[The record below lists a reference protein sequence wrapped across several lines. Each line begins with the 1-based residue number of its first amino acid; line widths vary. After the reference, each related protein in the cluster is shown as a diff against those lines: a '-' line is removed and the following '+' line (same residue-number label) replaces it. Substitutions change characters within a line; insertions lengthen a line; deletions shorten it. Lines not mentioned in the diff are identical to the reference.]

1 MNRLKISSASNPE
14 LSEFPMVESSTFN
27 PKAIT
32 IDELY
37 GVFDTMTQ
45 TWTDGLASKLIREYT
60 VR

>member
-1 MNRLKISSASNPE
+1 MNRLKISSASNP
-14 LSEFPMVESSTFN
+14 SEFPMVESSTFN